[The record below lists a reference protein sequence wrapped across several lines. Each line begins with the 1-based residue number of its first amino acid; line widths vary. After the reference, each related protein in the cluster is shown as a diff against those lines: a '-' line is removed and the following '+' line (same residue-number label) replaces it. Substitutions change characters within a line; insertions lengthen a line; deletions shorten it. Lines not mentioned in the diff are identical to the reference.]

1 MNLKHTIQHEKYR
14 QLMLGVVND
23 PAKFRDFQVGVG
35 CTLLKYIGLALV
47 VGIFIGMIL
56 GYKIHG

>member
-1 MNLKHTIQHEKYR
+1 
-14 QLMLGVVND
+14 MLGVVND